1 MAQGGPYLFLWDNQQ
16 GFINPKSCVIEAT
29 DRNPFRVSQYF
40 GKGIKPTESLRNLN
54 GVQQSHLVN
63 FSVVKKIAGPEK
75 RKYER
80 VQVAG
85 VNNMPTTDESR
96 WQSKRGDSGYLFTES
111 LRPMEDFAFK
121 VNLEAEKVGN
131 WLKPKTASDR
141 VNAYVRIASD
151 SSYYKANCEG
161 SDRDYFVFRGYGDG
175 DTTDPMF
182 YLGVS
187 EMETGLFEAI
197 VTYPK
202 MEAKSFIAEIGEEEP
217 LSVSLQSKIDA
228 TEVTTIEDEVVS
240 EENAI
245 EDKSIQKK
253 QLEETL
259 APEKSIRPVESPLV
273 SEEKAESLQQVVCI
287 GSRSLNVR
295 NVELDQVLFK
305 AHLGEHIK
313 IFQSWDGESVK
324 EKIIGGV
331 TYQFKKVEFSD
342 REEDDEKVGYV
353 ADSFIKN
360 RTDCPFLEE
369 GRLKLNEGTQITG
382 LDDGKCC
389 YFPTVAK
396 PTHRFTSG
404 MRRFSAGRSGGRL
417 HAACDLYRYK
427 NEPAKAVAAGRVVR
441 DMYYFYQGT
450 YAIEVKHQGGFIVR
464 YGELTS
470 KGASTRTRGVRLN
483 MSDRVGY
490 IGKVNSGCCNPMLH
504 FELYDGSKNGA
515 LSTGTGRYQRRSD
528 LLNPTDYLL
537 KWESMAF

>member
-1 MAQGGPYLFLWDNQQ
+1 MTPSVMAQGPFLFLWDNQE
-16 GFINPKSCVIEAT
+16 GFINPKNCEIEAT
-29 DRNPFRVSQYF
+29 DRNPFRVSEYF
-40 GKGIKPTESLRNLN
+40 GKGIKPTESLRNIN
-54 GVQQSHLVN
+54 GVQQSHLIN
-63 FSVVKKIAGPEK
+63 LSVVKKINGPEK
-75 RKYER
+75 RRYER

-85 VNNMPTTDESR
+85 VNKRTTEGENR

-121 VNLEAEKVGN
+121 VNLEEGKVGN
-131 WLKPKTASDR
+131 WLKPKTKSER
-141 VNAYVRIASD
+141 VNAFIRIASD
-151 SSYYKANCEG
+151 STYYTAKCDG
-161 SDRDYFVFRGYGDG
+161 SDRDYYVFRGYGEG
-175 DTTDPMF
+175 DNTDPIF

-187 EMETGLFEAI
+187 EMETAVFENI

-202 MEAKSFIAEIGEEEP
+202 MEAKSFIAEIGDEEQ
-217 LSVSLQSKIDA
+217 LSVSLRSKVDA
-228 TEVTTIEDEVVS
+228 TEVTTVEDDVVS
-240 EENAI
+240 AEKAI
-245 EDKSIQKK
+245 EKK
-253 QLEETL
+253 QLTETV
-259 APEKSIRPVESPLV
+259 EPVESPV
-273 SEEKAESLQQVVCI
+273 SPEDTEEQVESLRRVVCI

-295 NVELDQVLFK
+295 NVDLDQVLFK

-313 IFQSWDGESVK
+313 IFQSWDGESIK
-324 EKIIGGV
+324 EKVIGGV

-342 REEDDEKVGYV
+342 REEDDEKIGYI
-353 ADSFIKN
+353 ADTFIKN
-360 RTDCPFLEE
+360 RTSCPFLEE
-369 GRLKLNEGTQITG
+369 GRLKLNEGTQISG

-427 NEPAKAVAAGRVVR
+427 NEPAKSVAAGRVIR

-450 YAIEVKHQGGFIVR
+450 YALEVKHQGGFVVR

-504 FELYDGSKNGA
+504 FELYDGSGKGS